1 MNNPNP
7 DPNPTP
13 IPYRFSMKLCCSL
26 YSDNARVYYKPHSL
40 SSGGTGTVR
49 NSSTKSRRT

>member
-13 IPYRFSMKLCCSL
+13 IPYRFSMKLCCGL
-26 YSDNARVYYKPHSL
+26 YSDNALVYYKPHSL

-49 NSSTKSRRT
+49 NSKTKARRT